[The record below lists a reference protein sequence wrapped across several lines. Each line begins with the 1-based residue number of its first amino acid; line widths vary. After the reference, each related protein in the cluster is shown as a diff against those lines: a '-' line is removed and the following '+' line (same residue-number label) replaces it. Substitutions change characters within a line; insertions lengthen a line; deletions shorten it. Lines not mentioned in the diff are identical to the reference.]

1 MSKIF
6 MKSSLGSD
14 DPTRAAMVFGHSAAL
29 AKAGHEVRIFLLG
42 EGSVL
47 ARKAIRDRLCP
58 VGWPALAEQ
67 WQGGCVDLGVAI
79 EVCDACRIARGI
91 TDDDLAGFN
100 ATIGSPATLVAGIE
114 WADKIIAE

>member
-6 MKSSLGSD
+6 MKSSWGSD

-29 AKAGHEVRIFLLG
+29 AKAGHEIRIFLLG
-42 EGSVL
+42 EASVL
-47 ARKAIRDRLCP
+47 ARKAIRDQLFP

-67 WQGGCVDLGVAI
+67 WQSCVDLGVAI

-91 TDDDLAGFN
+91 TDQDLLDFR
-100 ATIGSPATLVAGIE
+100 ATVGSPATLVAGIE
-114 WADKIIAE
+114 WADKVIAE